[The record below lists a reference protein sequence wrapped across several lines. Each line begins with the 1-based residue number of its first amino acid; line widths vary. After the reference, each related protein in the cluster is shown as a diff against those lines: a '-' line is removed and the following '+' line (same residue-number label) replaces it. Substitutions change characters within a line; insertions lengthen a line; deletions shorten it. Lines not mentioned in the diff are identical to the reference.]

1 MLSPHEVM
9 SAGMMMMLL
18 LKRRMISK
26 RKESVVFVKS
36 LDKIKKYSFVDDESQ
51 MMLSAI
57 TRKFEDLRINNKK
70 KVDKIISQ
78 LIINVKFFVSL
89 LKWKKK
95 VISPFFNHGK
105 SIL

>member
-1 MLSPHEVM
+1 MSSPLEVM
-9 SAGMMMMLL
+9 SAGMMLMLM

-57 TRKFEDLRINNKK
+57 TRKFEDLQINNKK
-70 KVDKIISQ
+70 Q
-78 LIINVKFFVSL
+78 
-89 LKWKKK
+89 
-95 VISPFFNHGK
+95 K
-105 SIL
+105 SIKS

>member
-1 MLSPHEVM
+1 MSSPLEVM
-9 SAGMMMMLL
+9 SAGMMMMLM

-57 TRKFEDLRINNKK
+57 TRKFEDLQINNKK
-70 KVDKIISQ
+70 Q
-78 LIINVKFFVSL
+78 
-89 LKWKKK
+89 
-95 VISPFFNHGK
+95 K
-105 SIL
+105 SIKS

>member
-1 MLSPHEVM
+1 MSSPLEVM
-9 SAGMMMMLL
+9 SAGMMIMLM

-57 TRKFEDLRINNKK
+57 TRKFEDLQINNKK
-70 KVDKIISQ
+70 Q
-78 LIINVKFFVSL
+78 
-89 LKWKKK
+89 
-95 VISPFFNHGK
+95 K
-105 SIL
+105 SIKS

>member
-1 MLSPHEVM
+1 MLSPLEVM

-51 MMLSAI
+51 MMLAAI

-70 KVDKIISQ
+70 Q
-78 LIINVKFFVSL
+78 
-89 LKWKKK
+89 
-95 VISPFFNHGK
+95 K
-105 SIL
+105 SIKS

>member
-9 SAGMMMMLL
+9 SAGIMMMLL

-51 MMLSAI
+51 MMLAAI

-70 KVDKIISQ
+70 Q
-78 LIINVKFFVSL
+78 
-89 LKWKKK
+89 
-95 VISPFFNHGK
+95 K
-105 SIL
+105 SIKS

>member
-1 MLSPHEVM
+1 MLSPLEVM

-18 LKRRMISK
+18 LKRSMISK

-57 TRKFEDLRINNKK
+57 TRKFEDLRINNNKK
-70 KVDKIISQ
+70 SR
-78 LIINVKFFVSL
+78 
-89 LKWKKK
+89 
-95 VISPFFNHGK
+95 
-105 SIL
+105 

>member
-1 MLSPHEVM
+1 MSSPLEVV
-9 SAGMMMMLL
+9 SAGMMMMLM

-57 TRKFEDLRINNKK
+57 TRKFEDLQINNKK
-70 KVDKIISQ
+70 Q
-78 LIINVKFFVSL
+78 
-89 LKWKKK
+89 
-95 VISPFFNHGK
+95 K
-105 SIL
+105 SIKS